1 MVCNIAVWKEWTYM
15 TNQDV
20 QLKEAAMTDDEFS
33 TVFDEGY
40 TEGYGSG
47 VIMGGILGALAV
59 VVIGLMVRLIS

>member
-1 MVCNIAVWKEWTYM
+1 M